1 MDAAERA
8 RRETQRAI
16 NEKECFERKKK
27 RDEEAIQNMKKIIL
41 KCGFYEGAIYMALSP
56 CFFFASIF
64 IFSNNIFK
72 KICQIK
78 NLF

>member
-27 RDEEAIQNMKKIIL
+27 RDEEAIQGI
-41 KCGFYEGAIYMALSP
+41 
-56 CFFFASIF
+56 
-64 IFSNNIFK
+64 
-72 KICQIK
+72 
-78 NLF
+78 